1 MIDEGLVDRRGR
13 PITLRPVDDDNWR
26 AVADVVP
33 RDDQRD
39 FVAPSA
45 ARYLLLSLREGV
57 WQSLAV
63 TAGDDV
69 VGHVMWAWDDA
80 DGAPWIGGMVV
91 DAGKQGCGIGRA
103 TVTTLARW
111 LLRRPDADVVRLSVD
126 AANTDARRLY
136 ASVGFTDTGRDEDG
150 EVVLEVTADRLA
162 VG

>member
-1 MIDEGLVDRRGR
+1 VIDEGLRDRRGQ
-13 PITLRPVDDDNWR
+13 PVTLRPVDDDNWR

-45 ARYLLLSLREGV
+45 ARYLLLSSREGV

-63 TAGDDV
+63 ATGEEV
-69 VGHVMWAWDDA
+69 VGHVMWAWDDE

-91 DAGKQGCGIGRA
+91 DAGRQGCGIGRA
-103 TVTTLARW
+103 AVITLARW

-126 AANTDARRLY
+126 DANTGARRLY
-136 ASVGFTDTGRDEDG
+136 AGVGFAGTGRDEDG
-150 EVVLEVTADRLA
+150 EAVLEVTAERLA
-162 VG
+162 AS